1 MLLVFHLVLVLCWS
15 ALKVDIKLSWG
26 ENKCVKVPSFAEI
39 QN

>member
-26 ENKCVKVPSFAEI
+26 GNKVPSLAEI